1 LREPLNKLL
10 QLSQM
15 AFLKD
20 TSGWEGYDFHHNRY
34 VDMYEAGIVDSVTV
48 VRNCIIDSVSLAGML
63 LSL

>member
-1 LREPLNKLL
+1 
-10 QLSQM
+10 M